1 MIEQNTAHSHLSEV
15 GDHDFE
21 TKVLT
26 REAPVIVDFSAD
38 WCPPCRAIAPV
49 YDALSDAYE
58 GKLLFLLGKSVFSS
72 CSLLFTTIFRSKLV
86 VNTMDHAENPFF
98 TSIKSSSP
106 SESLYDAGAA
116 LIAPVSSIMARSCFA
131 SIVS

>member
-1 MIEQNTAHSHLSEV
+1 MIEQNTAHSHLFEV

-58 GKLLFLLGKSVFSS
+58 GKLLFATMDTEAHPLTAARLGVQALPTFVLFKGGKVIGRLLGPRPGRLKHEIDRI
-72 CSLLFTTIFRSKLV
+72 L
-86 VNTMDHAENPFF
+86 AEN
-98 TSIKSSSP
+98 
-106 SESLYDAGAA
+106 G
-116 LIAPVSSIMARSCFA
+116 V
-131 SIVS
+131 V